1 MKAGK
6 FGMSGTLFSIFLASA
21 SVKADLVVLQYHHIS
36 DTTPPSTSTSA
47 SLFNAQLDLVS
58 ELGLE
63 VVDLHD
69 ATENQFSDDPSTKQ
83 RIAITFDD
91 AYESVYTKGAEI
103 LRKRGLPYTIFVDT
117 AAIGSHGYMTWQ
129 QLEELAKRDGVTIAN
144 HSSGHG
150 HLARRPEE
158 AEGDWKKRITHSLD
172 TAQAELKRRLGAD
185 LPLFAYPYGEFDEAL
200 EAEVAKRSWYGY
212 GQQSGAIGPLS
223 GQTRLPR
230 FPMANTYGQLEGL
243 RDKLTSKAFPIDT
256 GKLPDGIMDENPPT
270 LTLPLVDEIQP
281 SRLTC
286 FASGMGR
293 IDFDVLDDS
302 ISITAPGPFN
312 SRRFRYNCTHP
323 AQGGGFYWL
332 SQQWLDLSQPED

>member
-6 FGMSGTLFSIFLASA
+6 RWISGPALSLLLASTA
-21 SVKADLVVLQYHHIS
+21 AQADLVVLQYHHIS
-36 DTTPPSTSTSA
+36 DNTPPSTSTSA
-47 SLFNAQLDLVS
+47 SLFKAQLDLVS

-63 VVDLHD
+63 VADLHD
-69 ATENQFSDDPSTKQ
+69 AIENQFSDDPSTNQ

-91 AYESVYTKGAEI
+91 AYESVYSKGAEI
-103 LRKRGLPYTIFVDT
+103 LKKRGLPYTIFVDT

-129 QLEELAKRDGVTIAN
+129 QLEELAKRAGVTIAN

-150 HLARRPEE
+150 HLARRPDE
-158 AEGDWKKRITHSLD
+158 AKGDWKKRITHSLD
-172 TAQAELKRRLGAD
+172 TAQAELQQRLGTD

-200 EAEVAKRSWYGY
+200 EEEVANRGWYGF

-230 FPMANTYGQLEGL
+230 FPMANAYGQLDGL
-243 RDKLTSKAFPIDT
+243 KDKLTSKAFPIDT
-256 GKLPDGIMDENPPT
+256 SQLPDGVMGKNPPS
-270 LTLPLVDEIQP
+270 LTLPLVDSIQP
-281 SRLTC
+281 GKLNC
-286 FASGMGR
+286 FASGMGQ
-293 IDFDVLDDS
+293 IDFKVS
-302 ISITAPGPFN
+302 NETISIKAPEPFN

-323 AQGGGFYWL
+323 AEAGGFYWL